1 MILRAAFV
9 FSAYAFSALLACPL
23 FADELADRLAAV
35 PNPRPQGSWVSDPSG
50 LITERK
56 SDIDA
61 AISALER
68 ESSAEIAVVV
78 LPSIGSYVPKDFA
91 VALFARWGI
100 GKKGKDNGV
109 LVLHILDQRRVE
121 IETGYGIEG
130 ILPDVKCRWIIDD
143 VMRPYFKR
151 NQFADGHLEI
161 VRAIV
166 RGLKNPEISRENL
179 IQTETAFQEGLEA
192 PQQITDAGATA
203 PGSGS
208 SDPGSEL
215 PESITRFGPAGGGL
229 GGIALYF
236 LGWIVTTLV
245 GIGKDPYR
253 RYKIYQ
259 KGGWLFH
266 YGSTLLFSS
275 SAFAIEYPRTGTF
288 WSPLVLLPI
297 AGGLVYFLRSRKLR
311 KLRDEPRSCPKCEK
325 PMSRLTEETDD
336 RYLQAGQIVEEQ
348 IQSID
353 YDVWVC
359 DCGGTRIEP
368 YDGNAPASICDRC
381 HFKTYQLISTTT
393 IRSATTTSEGLREL
407 HYRCAYC
414 KHEEIK
420 QETIPRISTSS
431 SSGGSSGGG
440 SFGGGSSGGGGSG
453 GGY

>member
-1 MILRAAFV
+1 MILRTV
-9 FSAYAFSALLACPL
+9 FLFALLLNSAL
-23 FADELADRLAAV
+23 FADELQDRLAAV

-50 LITERK
+50 LISARK
-56 SDIDA
+56 ADIDSV
-61 AISALER
+61 IGALER
-68 ESSAEIAVVV
+68 ETSAEVAVVV

-91 VALFARWGI
+91 VALFAHWGI
-100 GKKGKDNGV
+100 GKKKKDNGI

-166 RGLKNPEISRENL
+166 RGLRNPEISREEL
-179 IQTETAFQEGLEA
+179 IKSETAYEEGLAA
-192 PQQITDAGATA
+192 PQQIADAGT
-203 PGSGS
+203 P
-208 SDPGSEL
+208 PEPVSEL
-215 PESITRFGPAGGGL
+215 PASITKFGPAGGGL
-229 GGIALYF
+229 GGVALYF
-236 LGWIVTTLV
+236 LGWIVTTVV

-288 WSPLVLLPI
+288 WSPFVLLPI
-297 AGGLVYFLRSRKLR
+297 AGGLVYFLRKRKLKR
-311 KLRDEPRSCPKCEK
+311 LRDEPRTCPKCEK
-325 PMSRLTEETDD
+325 QMTRLTEETDD

-368 YDGNAPASICDRC
+368 YDGNAPASVCDRC
-381 HFKTYQLISTTT
+381 HFKTYQLISSTT
-393 IRSATTTSEGLREL
+393 IRAATTSSEGLREL

-420 QETIPRISTSS
+420 HETIAKISTSS